1 MNNFLSNNFS
11 IVNLYKNK
19 SLKSEVVTQM
29 IYGERFSVI
38 NKSSKWL
45 KIKLKEDNYVGY
57 IIKKKNFYILNLR
70 IKCLYY
76 LLKYIKTQILKV

>member
-1 MNNFLSNNFS
+1 MNNFLSNNFPK
-11 IVNLYKNK
+11 VNLYKKK

-57 IIKKKNFYILNLR
+57 IIKKKKIYIF
-70 IKCLYY
+70 
-76 LLKYIKTQILKV
+76 